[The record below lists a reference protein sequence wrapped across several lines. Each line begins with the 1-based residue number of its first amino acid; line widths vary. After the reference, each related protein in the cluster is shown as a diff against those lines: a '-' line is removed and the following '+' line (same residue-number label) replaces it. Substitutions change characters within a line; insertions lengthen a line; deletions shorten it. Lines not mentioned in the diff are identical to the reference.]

1 MTENLTKACHSVG
14 FLKADL
20 MELLDTE
27 NRAENRAEY
36 LLILQMI
43 EQVNKIAGNLNFLND
58 H

>member
-27 NRAENRAEY
+27 NRAEY

-43 EQVNKIAGNLNFLND
+43 EQVNKIADNLKFLNGE
-58 H
+58 